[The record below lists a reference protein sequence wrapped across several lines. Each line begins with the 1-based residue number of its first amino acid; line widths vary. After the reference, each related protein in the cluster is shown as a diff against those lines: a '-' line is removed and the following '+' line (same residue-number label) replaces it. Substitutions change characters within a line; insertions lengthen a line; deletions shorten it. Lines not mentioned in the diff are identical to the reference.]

1 MNISGRIYDFVYICQ
16 FQPFSKMSSPVFIAF
31 PRFLDSYHP
40 KVCDETNITSM
51 ALKKRLENA
60 AVSFFPTFKS
70 WVMFEC
76 HHGSCHFF
84 SQDDFLSLKQAKNDT
99 RSGKRKVQV
108 HHFPCRTKSNP
119 DVDSQVCFGSLTSSN

>member
-16 FQPFSKMSSPVFIAF
+16 LQPFSKMSSPVFIAF
-31 PRFLDSYHP
+31 PGFLDSYHP

-60 AVSFFPTFKS
+60 AFSFSQTFKS

-76 HHGSCHFF
+76 HMVPAIFF
-84 SQDDFLSLKQAKNDT
+84 LKMT
-99 RSGKRKVQV
+99 FYV
-108 HHFPCRTKSNP
+108 
-119 DVDSQVCFGSLTSSN
+119 